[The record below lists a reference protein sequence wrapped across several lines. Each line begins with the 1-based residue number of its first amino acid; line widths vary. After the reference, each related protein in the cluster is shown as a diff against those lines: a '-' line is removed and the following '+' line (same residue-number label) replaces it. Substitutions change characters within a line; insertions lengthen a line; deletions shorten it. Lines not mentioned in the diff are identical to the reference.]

1 MQLLISC
8 CLIYLFNQGWSL
20 FSHTLLRCS
29 SIIWLAANNPSYRD
43 ACVLNSL
50 ILFLFSS
57 GIQQSSISR
66 PLHLKFR
73 ELLTDIATFDQ
84 KNKSSVCDSSV
95 CRRTLWAWTEPYS
108 LQQLWRETTN
118 WHTSSKFSFTVYLL
132 LFTCLSICRIKT
144 VPSVCRE
151 MALENLELKSY
162 LML

>member
-84 KNKSSVCDSSV
+84 KINLLCVIHQSAGELSGHGWSHIHCNSFEGKPPTDIHQVSFLLPFIYCYLPVYWFV
-95 CRRTLWAWTEPYS
+95 VLKLF
-108 LQQLWRETTN
+108 LQFAGKWHWRI
-118 WHTSSKFSFTVYLL
+118 WS
-132 LFTCLSICRIKT
+132 
-144 VPSVCRE
+144 
-151 MALENLELKSY
+151 
-162 LML
+162 